1 MKKSLLRHLL
11 AIGIFIAASFIYF
24 YPAIQG
30 YSLKMSDISTW
41 SGMSKEVS
49 DYRLLFGEE
58 PLWTNSMF
66 SGMPAFQ
73 ISVMYTYNLVN
84 YVYKAVLALPRPV
97 DFFFLYA
104 LGFYILLCS
113 LKIEYKTSIV
123 GSLVFALS
131 SYLIIILIAGHTSKA
146 IAIGYMAPV
155 LAGFILTYNGKIWRG
170 LALVG
175 IAMALELR
183 ANHLQVTYYLG
194 FVLLAYVIAEFI
206 RSYKHKSL
214 PLFIRRSLA
223 LGVILFVAILSN
235 SGNLF
240 NTLSY
245 SKYSTR
251 GPSELTIK
259 ADGSS
264 NDEIITTGLDREYV
278 TAWSY
283 GKEESLTFIIPDAKG
298 GATGQ
303 IGNDPGIMK
312 GIGSQYR
319 NFVAQNN
326 RYWGDQGFTSG
337 PVYLGIIVFY
347 LFLLGMFS
355 LRSKFKWVIFSVIVL
370 ALFLSWGKNMMW
382 FTDLFL
388 NYFPGYDKFRAVTII
403 LVLIEFLVPLLAIL
417 YLNRAYSTP
426 SIFNDKFSIGGKV
439 IGTKFLAVTG
449 AFGFVLVALYLSPTS
464 FLSFF
469 SEQEINYFAGE
480 LGGNNATQ
488 AEASMSALE
497 TVRINIF
504 KADVMRSIAFF
515 IAAFIVLMLYRSKT
529 IKNDLVVIILGLLMI
544 IDLWGVDK
552 RYVNN
557 DKSRGKYV
565 SWEKKDKSNLA
576 YLPSKADLNIL
587 NRELMFNL
595 EKPELKEIAEIAVVE
610 ATEEAKASGEV
621 KSKLSAAQE
630 NNVRFRTLNLNSD
643 FRVLNIGL
651 STFNDA
657 STSYFFKSIGGYHG
671 AKLKIYQELIE
682 FEIQPE
688 LQELINRLRNGVKPH
703 LAFEDM
709 NALNMLNT
717 QYLIYNPEAEPVEN
731 PNVLGN
737 AWFVEA
743 VKWVETPDEEI
754 LSVKEVDPASTA
766 IIREEY
772 EHLFNEF
779 DLMTNEENSII
790 QIEYRP
796 NKLSY
801 EAVILNQ
808 QLAVFSEIWYPN
820 GWVATIDGKESE
832 IIRVNYVLRGL
843 IIPPGKHTIVF
854 SFNPPGYQTAN
865 MISFVSSLILILF
878 ALWVLLKLYKGNLPS
893 REE

>member
-11 AIGIFIAASFIYF
+11 AIGIFIAVSFIYF
-24 YPAIQG
+24 YPALQG

-41 SGMSKEVS
+41 KGMSKEIS

-73 ISVMYTYNLVN
+73 ISVIYTYNIVG
-84 YVYKAVLALPRPV
+84 YIYKAVLALPRPV

-113 LKIEYKTSIV
+113 LKIEYKISIV

-131 SYLIIILIAGHTSKA
+131 SYFIIILIAGHTSKA

-175 IAMALELR
+175 IAMALELS

-206 RSYKHKSL
+206 RAYKNKSI
-214 PLFIRRSLA
+214 PLFVRRSLA

-235 SGNLF
+235 SGNLY

-264 NDEIITTGLDREYV
+264 NNDIKTTGLDRDYV

-283 GKEESLTFIIPDAKG
+283 GKEESLSFIIPDAKG

-312 GIGSQYR
+312 GVGSQLR
-319 NFVAQNN
+319 SFVAQNN
-326 RYWGDQGFTSG
+326 RYWGDQSFTSG

-355 LRSKFKWVIFSVIVL
+355 LRSKFKWVIFSVILL
-370 ALFLSWGKNMMW
+370 ALFLSWGRNMMW

-403 LVLIEFLVPLLAIL
+403 LVLIEFLVPLLAVL
-417 YLNRAYSTP
+417 FLNRAYSTP
-426 SIFNDKFSIGGKV
+426 SIFSDKFTIGGKE
-439 IGTKFLAVTG
+439 IGTKFLVVSGT
-449 AFGFVLVALYLSPTS
+449 FGFILVALYLAPSS

-469 SEQEINYFAGE
+469 SDQEINYFAAE
-480 LGGNNATQ
+480 LSGKNAAQ
-488 AEASMSALE
+488 AETSMNALE

-504 KADVMRSIAFF
+504 KADVMRSIAFL
-515 IAAFIVLMLYRSKT
+515 IAAFILLMLYRSKT
-529 IKNDLVVIILGLLMI
+529 ITNNLVVIILGLLMI

-565 SWEKKDKSNLA
+565 SWEKKEKNKLA
-576 YLPSKADLNIL
+576 YLPSKADLSIL
-587 NRELMFNL
+587 NRELLFNL
-595 EKPELKEIAEIAVVE
+595 DKPELKEIAEQAVVE
-610 ATEEAKASGEV
+610 ATEDAKASGEI
-621 KSKLSAAQE
+621 KSKLSEAQE
-630 NNVRFRTLNLNSD
+630 NNVKFRTLSLNSD
-643 FRVLNIGL
+643 FRVLNLGV

-703 LAFEDM
+703 LAFIDM

-717 QYLIYNPEAEPVEN
+717 QY
-731 PNVLGN
+731 
-737 AWFVEA
+737 
-743 VKWVETPDEEI
+743 
-754 LSVKEVDPASTA
+754 
-766 IIREEY
+766 
-772 EHLFNEF
+772 
-779 DLMTNEENSII
+779 
-790 QIEYRP
+790 
-796 NKLSY
+796 
-801 EAVILNQ
+801 
-808 QLAVFSEIWYPN
+808 
-820 GWVATIDGKESE
+820 
-832 IIRVNYVLRGL
+832 
-843 IIPPGKHTIVF
+843 
-854 SFNPPGYQTAN
+854 
-865 MISFVSSLILILF
+865 
-878 ALWVLLKLYKGNLPS
+878 
-893 REE
+893 